1 MAGII
6 GRRERPLTVQFKK
19 PANRK
24 VPPTH
29 KRSSRVSASRRRQYS
44 MVASASALVPPAAQK
59 TIWIAAGVLAA
70 SVSSF
75 KVSPKRSVVAS
86 RRATP
91 VKASRVRN
99 RQTNGMKMTA
109 VAAQPPVKVNP
120 TNPVGTSFYEN
131 TIMETRCIRSAE
143 QAARL
148 TEIMQTEGKTFEP
161 VGYDISTSALW
172 RKYHTIVG
180 QYNRLVVY
188 PGNFFHAIDIQN
200 IPEKLAMAEVRLTQR
215 FICQKVDQSGRSGRR
230 TENQA

>member
-1 MAGII
+1 MRVETVLNELPILVVDNFYTDPDAVRAEALQARFDQSIAFYPGRHAAIKGPLLDTVIAHICRILNAVGDVRYIPETFDSDFSIVTTRPSDMLAGQKHPHID
-6 GRRERPLTVQFKK
+6 
-19 PANRK
+19 
-24 VPPTH
+24 PTPILG
-29 KRSSRVSASRRRQYS
+29 
-44 MVASASALVPPAAQK
+44 LVY
-59 TIWIAAGVLAA
+59 L
-70 SVSSF
+70 
-75 KVSPKRSVVAS
+75 
-86 RRATP
+86 
-91 VKASRVRN
+91 
-99 RQTNGMKMTA
+99 
-109 VAAQPPVKVNP
+109 NP